1 VEKFPGLPQ
10 AEKATKSKVHSK
22 ARSASD
28 VTLSLPAKPKVG
40 LRSLLSVVGTV
51 VALALARPLNA
62 MAMGDDTA
70 RALGANLNRTR
81 ALSMAAATVLCGA
94 ATAACGPMV
103 DLTKGLEVTIINSGW
118 YDLGI
123 VNGQNK
129 LVPSV
134 TFTLRNVSD
143 QTLGTLQVQALFR
156 RVTENTEWGN
166 GFLTVVGSKG
176 LAPGATTD
184 PITIKSQLGY
194 TGSDQSRQEM
204 LANTH
209 FVDAKVE
216 LFGKYASTQWARLG
230 SYPVTRQ
237 VLSK

>member
-1 VEKFPGLPQ
+1 MR
-10 AEKATKSKVHSK
+10 AS
-22 ARSASD
+22 AR
-28 VTLSLPAKPKVG
+28 
-40 LRSLLSVVGTV
+40 LLLL
-51 VALALARPLNA
+51 LALVPF
-62 MAMGDDTA
+62 
-70 RALGANLNRTR
+70 
-81 ALSMAAATVLCGA
+81 
-94 ATAACGPMV
+94 TAACAPNV
-103 DLTKGLEVTIINSGW
+103 DLTKGLQVAIVNSGW

-129 LVPSV
+129 LVPTV
-134 TFTLRNVSD
+134 TFTLHNVSD

-156 RVTENTEWGN
+156 RVTENSEWGN

-184 PITIKSQLGY
+184 TITIKSQLGY

-216 LFGKYASTQWARLG
+216 IFAKYAATQWVRVG
-230 SYPVTRQ
+230 SFPITRQ
-237 VLSK
+237 VLTK